1 MSLSSASHALTSELV
16 FVIFVVV
23 ERWNRILISDS
34 YSVSSSSFS
43 NLVTIPPGP
52 HLLSDLLA
60 TSPIL
65 AGEGGA
71 GMAQGMDQDG
81 DFGASA
87 GGAGGAGGDFGI
99 DPNMDPELAMVSVGA
114 RNTIVSCTAFVG

>member
-1 MSLSSASHALTSELV
+1 MVSYTDIQLV
-16 FVIFVVV
+16 
-23 ERWNRILISDS
+23 

-81 DFGASA
+81 DFGAAA
-87 GGAGGAGGDFGI
+87 GGEGGAGGDFGI
-99 DPNMDPELAMVSVGA
+99 DPNMDPELAMVSFGLRSAGQCIDSQTV
-114 RNTIVSCTAFVG
+114 FVR

>member
-1 MSLSSASHALTSELV
+1 MTTDDLV
-16 FVIFVVV
+16 
-23 ERWNRILISDS
+23 
-34 YSVSSSSFS
+34 S

-71 GMAQGMDQDG
+71 GMPTGMDQDG
-81 DFGASA
+81 GDFGAGA
-87 GGAGGAGGDFGI
+87 TGGADFGI
-99 DPNMDPELAMVSVGA
+99 DPNMDPELAMVSHPFTPV
-114 RNTIVSCTAFVG
+114 

>member
-1 MSLSSASHALTSELV
+1 MLLQRVRRGVMVSYTNIRLV
-16 FVIFVVV
+16 
-23 ERWNRILISDS
+23 
-34 YSVSSSSFS
+34 YSVSFSLFS

-81 DFGASA
+81 DFGAAA
-87 GGAGGAGGDFGI
+87 GGGGGAGGDFGI
-99 DPNMDPELAMVSVGA
+99 DTNMDPELAMVSFGLRSAGQCIDSETV
-114 RNTIVSCTAFVG
+114 FVR